1 MAFYETKPCIIE
13 AVQFTGE
20 NFDEI
25 IQFTEGKASKKIM
38 NDIPYICIETLEGA
52 MMAGEGS
59 YIIRGTQGE
68 YYPCVE
74 KAFLQKYQLA
84 TGEINGAH

>member
-1 MAFYETKPCIIE
+1 MPFFETKPCVIE
-13 AVQFTGE
+13 AIQFTGE

-25 IQFTEGKASKKIM
+25 IQFTEGKASKRIM
-38 NDIPYICIETLEGA
+38 NDIPYIRIETLEGTII
-52 MMAGEGS
+52 AGEGS
-59 YIIRGTQGE
+59 YIIRGLQGE

-74 KAFLQKYQLA
+74 KIFLQKYQLA